1 MCDSQT
7 VAECDPIE
15 ETSQSD
21 ALKCSSDTLGSA
33 VEELSITCPENS
45 AVGVEQ
51 KNPQGLT
58 RCGRVIVV
66 LCAIKIQ

>member
-7 VAECDPIE
+7 VAESDPIE
-15 ETSQSD
+15 ETSQSH
-21 ALKCSSDTLGSA
+21 AQKCSSESLGSA
-33 VEELSITCPENS
+33 VEELSIAFPENS

-51 KNPQGLT
+51 KQGLT

-66 LCAIKIQ
+66 LCTIKIQS